1 MGWETLWKYQT
12 VDYVR
17 IAAVL
22 KNTDLHIRMRSSLRG
37 NRIRIEFANT
47 YGNEPLTFESVIVSN
62 GTDKSTV
69 LHQKRSRIT
78 INPGERF
85 FSDAIESD
93 IEPGDEVWIHLYIKD
108 ENRINAFASTWAS
121 KSWSVEY
128 EQGAV
133 EEIFPLMREEKVK
146 PSILFGISQVQVQS
160 KEEVQYLYM
169 FGDSITHM
177 SFYTDPVQEWISRN
191 AKGKYSLINAGI
203 CGNRVLRDGIY
214 GDRFWGKGRE
224 MGGAGIRRAGA
235 DIRER
240 DHIAVAVV
248 LEGIN
253 DILQPYQKNKQEEVV
268 TPVELCKG
276 LADIVN
282 DLKRKS
288 GRVYLGTITPF
299 QKDGMTYAAQCEE
312 LRLECNRWIR
322 SQNVSDGVIDFD
334 RVIRNP
340 ECPAQIS
347 PELSMPDG
355 VHPNAA
361 GGRKMADEMI
371 KVCLQGVVSSEKV

>member
-17 IAAVL
+17 TAAVL

-108 ENRINAFASTWAS
+108 EN
-121 KSWSVEY
+121 
-128 EQGAV
+128 
-133 EEIFPLMREEKVK
+133 FPLMREEKVK

-177 SFYTDPVQEWISRN
+177 SFYTDPVQKWISRN

-253 DILQPYQKNKQEEVV
+253 DILQPYQENKQEEVV